1 MSIDRAIALV
11 EEVIS
16 DRTGK
21 PLNDLQATI
30 LREVWQ
36 GKKYLEIA
44 DLYGCTEGHAKD
56 AGYLL
61 WKILSKA
68 WGEKIT
74 KSNFRTVI
82 KKRLKSTLLPQL
94 VNSYLKP
101 TDSSSIFNNNKGD
114 LNFIGR
120 QQAINDLNDLVN
132 RGNRVIVIQGQGGI
146 GKTTLAKKY
155 LATLKLD
162 LTLEFLMAKETSNIT
177 SVESLVEEWLKRD
190 FQEEPGRE
198 FGVSL
203 ARLKRHL
210 ESCSVGILIDNLEP
224 ALDKNGR
231 LIKEQ
236 RNYIELFRILGDCN
250 IKSVTLVTSRDR
262 FCESDLNLSHY
273 RLSGLSVTA
282 WQQFFTFSQI
292 SIDRFILPEMHR
304 IYGGNAKA
312 MRILCGVIKED
323 FAANLKA
330 YWQENSNDPLIETNL
345 KNLVTSQFNRLQTLD
360 PDAYLLLCRL
370 GCYRYQDIPTISQA
384 KVLSLLWDINIR
396 NKKRIL
402 TSLRNRSL
410 IEFDRASTA
419 LRDLRKQPFH
429 DRGQYWLHPVIKAE
443 ALSRLSAT
451 EWQQTNQ
458 QIALFYTDIEQIKTI
473 EDGLTALEAYYHYW
487 TIADYTKAGKVILH
501 SRPNQW
507 GQHLTLGTH
516 LYRLGL
522 SQPLLKAIT
531 QVIAR
536 IEEPKISSELNNI
549 LGDLYWINGRIKDAI
564 SLQESTIIIATNYL
578 DRTKY
583 TSEDWQNIYYWKMLQ
598 VDSLLSIGL
607 YKIDLWQL
615 EEAATFFQSVITL
628 AKNTKHHP
636 WAEKAEICLA
646 LVRSYLGQLETAETT
661 VQKFIKILNNDSN
674 RVYNTGR
681 FAYFLQILGQ
691 TLINLQQDKLAQ
703 DILEKAIAFCQESH
717 YIQIKAKALTC
728 LAIIQ
733 RNASN
738 FTTAQQDH
746 LEAIQ
751 QLEKIG
757 AKCDLAEAYYQYALT
772 LQQFEQKQES
782 QTYLRNAIQLF
793 QQIEAP
799 QQIIKVRQT
808 LS

>member
-11 EEVIS
+11 EGVVS

-101 TDSSSIFNNNKGD
+101 TDSSSILNNNKGD

-120 QQAINDLNDLVN
+120 QQAINDLHDLVN
-132 RGNRVIVIQGQGGI
+132 RGNKVIVIQGQGGI

-155 LATLKLD
+155 LSTLKLD

-198 FGVSL
+198 FGVTL
-203 ARLKRHL
+203 ARFKRHL
-210 ESCSVGILIDNLEP
+210 ESRSVGILIDNLEP

-250 IKSVTLVTSRDR
+250 IKSVTLITSRDR
-262 FCESDLNLSHY
+262 FCESDLNLFHY

-282 WQQFFTFSQI
+282 WQQFFTFSKI
-292 SIDRFILPEMHR
+292 SVDNFILPEMHR

-312 MRILCGVIKED
+312 MGILCGVIKED
-323 FAANLKA
+323 FATNLKA
-330 YWQENSNDPLIETNL
+330 YWQENANDPLIETNL

-384 KVLSLLWDINIR
+384 GVLSLLWGINIK

-402 TSLRNRSL
+402 VSLRNRSL
-410 IEFDRASTA
+410 IEFD
-419 LRDLRKQPFH
+419 L
-429 DRGQYWLHPVIKAE
+429 GQYWLHPVIKAE
-443 ALSRLSAT
+443 ALSRLSFI
-451 EWQQTNQ
+451 EWQQVNRR
-458 QIALFYTDIEQIKTI
+458 IALFYTDIEQIKTI

-487 TIADYTKAGKVILH
+487 TIADYTKAGKVILS

-531 QVIAR
+531 QVIAHV
-536 IEEPKISSELNNI
+536 EEPKIFSELNNI
-549 LGDLYWINGRIKDAI
+549 LGDLYWINGRIKNAI
-564 SLQESTIIIATNYL
+564 ALQESTITTATNYL

-646 LVRSYLGQLETAETT
+646 LVRSYLSQLETAETT
-661 VQKFIKILNNDSN
+661 VQKFIKILNNDPN

-738 FTTAQQDH
+738 FTAAQQSH

-772 LQQFEQKQES
+772 LQKFQQSKS

>member
-1 MSIDRAIALV
+1 MSIEQAIALV
-11 EEVIS
+11 EGVVS

-82 KKRLKSTLLPQL
+82 KKRLKSTLLPRL

-101 TDSSSIFNNNKGD
+101 TNSSSILNNHTD
-114 LNFIGR
+114 ELSFIGR

-155 LATLKLD
+155 LATLKFD
-162 LTLEFLMAKETSNIT
+162 VTLEFLMAKETSNIT

-198 FGVSL
+198 FGVTL

-210 ESCSVGILIDNLEP
+210 EKRTVGILIDNLEP

-236 RNYIELFRILGDCN
+236 RNYIELFRILCDRN
-250 IKSVTLVTSRDR
+250 IKSITLITSRDR

-273 RLSGLSVTA
+273 RLSGLSLTA
-282 WQQFFTFSQI
+282 WQQFFTISQI
-292 SIDRFILPEMHR
+292 SVDNFILPEMHR

-312 MRILCGVIKED
+312 MGILCGVIKED

-330 YWQENSNDPLIETNL
+330 YWQENANDPLIETNL

-370 GCYRYQDIPTISQA
+370 GCYRYQDIPTVSQA
-384 KVLSLLWDINIR
+384 GVLSLLWDINIK
-396 NKKRIL
+396 NKKRIIA
-402 TSLRNRSL
+402 SLRNRSL
-410 IEFDRASTA
+410 IEF
-419 LRDLRKQPFH
+419 

-451 EWQQTNQ
+451 EWQQINQ
-458 QIALFYTDIEQIKTI
+458 QIAHFYTDIEQIKTI

-487 TIADYTKAGKVILH
+487 AISDYTGAGKVILY

-507 GQHLTLGTH
+507 GQYLTLGTH

-531 QVIAR
+531 QIIDR

-549 LGDLYWINGRIKDAI
+549 LGDLYWINGQITKAI
-564 SLQESTIIIATNYL
+564 ACQKSTIIIATNHL
-578 DRTKY
+578 DRIKY
-583 TSEDWQNIYYWKMLQ
+583 TSDNKQDTYYWKMLQ

-615 EEAATFFQSVITL
+615 EEATIFFKEVITL
-628 AKNTKHHP
+628 ARDTKHHP

-646 LVRSYLGQLETAETT
+646 LVRTYLGQLETAETI
-661 VQKFIKILNNDSN
+661 QKFIKILNNDPN

-703 DILEKAIAFCQESH
+703 DILEKAIAFCQKSH

-728 LAIIQ
+728 LAIIK
-733 RNASN
+733 RNANN

-757 AKCDLAEAYYQYALT
+757 AKCDLAEAYYQYAFT
-772 LQQFEQKQES
+772 LQQFEREES

-799 QQIIKVRQT
+799 QQIIRVRQT

>member
-11 EEVIS
+11 EREIS

-82 KKRLKSTLLPQL
+82 KKRLKSTPLLPRL

-101 TDSSSIFNNNKGD
+101 TDSSSSLNNHSDD
-114 LNFIGR
+114 LNFLGR
-120 QQAINDLNDLVN
+120 HQAINDLNDLVN

-155 LATLKLD
+155 LATLEFD
-162 LTLEFLMAKETSNIT
+162 VTLEFLMAKETSNIT

-198 FGVSL
+198 FGVTL

-210 ESCSVGILIDNLEP
+210 ENRTVGILTDNLEP

-236 RNYIELFRILGDCN
+236 RNYIELLRILGDSN
-250 IKSVTLVTSRDR
+250 LKSVTLITSRDR
-262 FCESDLNLSHY
+262 FCESDLNLAHY
-273 RLSGLSVTA
+273 RLSGLSLTA
-282 WQQFFTFSQI
+282 WQQFFTISQI
-292 SIDRFILPEMHR
+292 SVNNFILPEMHR

-312 MRILCGVIKED
+312 MGILCGVIKED
-323 FAANLKA
+323 FVANLKA
-330 YWQENSNDPLIETNL
+330 YWQKNSNDPLIETNL

-360 PDAYLLLCRL
+360 HDAYLLLCRL
-370 GCYRYQDIPTISQA
+370 GCYRYQDIPNVSQVG
-384 KVLSLLWDINIR
+384 VLTLLWDINIK
-396 NKKRIL
+396 NKKRIII
-402 TSLRNRSL
+402 SLRNRSL
-410 IEFDRASTA
+410 IEF
-419 LRDLRKQPFH
+419 

-443 ALSRLSAT
+443 ALSRLSTT
-451 EWQQTNQ
+451 EGQ
-458 QIALFYTDIEQIKTI
+458 QINQRIARFYTDIEQIKTI

-487 TIADYTKAGKVILH
+487 TIADYTGAGKVILH

-531 QVIAR
+531 QIIDR
-536 IEEPKISSELNNI
+536 IKEPKISSELNNI
-549 LGDLYWINGRIKDAI
+549 LGDLYWIDGRIKNAI
-564 SLQESTIIIATNYL
+564 ALQESTIIIATNHL
-578 DRTKY
+578 DRITI
-583 TSEDWQNIYYWKMLQ
+583 TSNDSQNIYYWKMLQ

-615 EEAATFFQSVITL
+615 EEATIFFKEVITL
-628 AKNTKHHP
+628 ARDTKHYL

-661 VQKFIKILNNDSN
+661 VKKFIKTLNNDPN

-681 FAYFLQILGQ
+681 FAYFLPILGQ
-691 TLINLQQDKLAQ
+691 TLINLQQDKLAR
-703 DILEKAIAFCQESH
+703 DILKKAIAFCQESH

-728 LAIIQ
+728 LAIIK
-733 RNASN
+733 RNAKN
-738 FTTAQQDH
+738 FTAAQQDH
-746 LEAIQ
+746 TKAIQ

-772 LQQFEQKQES
+772 LQQFEREPES

-799 QQIIKVRQT
+799 QQIAKSQQSIIDK
-808 LS
+808 